1 MKARILTAVVAL
13 PLLLGVLIF
22 LPPWAT
28 AIFLAIA
35 NALAAWELLWET
47 GLVKHP
53 RLVAYAALAAAG
65 VGVWSYFGNPYA
77 WGIAGAVVFCALLFG
92 EMLISK
98 GKLPF
103 EKVLICVAGG
113 FLIPYF
119 VSALMRIR
127 NMELGNVY
135 ILLPFV
141 LAFMSDSCAYFA
153 GRFLGKH
160 KLAPTISPKKT
171 VEGMFGGIAG
181 AILGAVIFGLVLALG
196 FQLKVNFLFAVVY
209 GILGSL
215 ASVIGDLAFS
225 VIKRQT
231 GIKDFGKIFPGH
243 GGILDRLDSL
253 SIVSPLTE
261 ALLIILP
268 IAEKLNG

>member
-1 MKARILTAVVAL
+1 MKSRIITAAVAL

-28 AIFLAIA
+28 AIFLSLA
-35 NALAAWELLWET
+35 NVLAAWELLWET

-53 RLVAYAALAAAG
+53 RLVAYAAIFAAG
-65 VGVWSYFGNPYA
+65 VSVWCYFGNPYA

-98 GKLPF
+98 GKLPL
-103 EKVLICVAGG
+103 EKVLITVAAG

-127 NMELGNVY
+127 NMEMGNVY

-141 LAFMSDSCAYFA
+141 LAFMSDSSAYFA

-196 FQLKVNFLFAVVY
+196 FQMKVNFLFAIIY

>member
-1 MKARILTAVVAL
+1 MKSRVITAIVAL
-13 PLLLGVLIF
+13 PLLLIVLLV
-22 LPPWAT
+22 LPPWVM
-28 AIFLAIA
+28 AIVLAAA
-35 NALAAWELLWET
+35 NAIGAWELLWNT

-53 RLVAYAALAAAG
+53 RLVAYAALMGAG
-65 VGVWSYFGNPYA
+65 VAIWCNFGAPSAWAVAGGV
-77 WGIAGAVVFCALLFG
+77 IFCALLFG

-98 GKLPF
+98 GKLPL

-127 NMELGNVY
+127 NMELGKVY
-135 ILLPFV
+135 VMLPFV
-141 LAFMSDSCAYFA
+141 LAFLSDSCAYFA

-160 KLAPTISPKKT
+160 KLAPSISPKKT

-181 AILGAVIFGLVLALG
+181 AILGAVIFGLILALG
-196 FQLKVNFLFAVVY
+196 YHQKVNFLLAILY
-209 GILGSL
+209 GVLGSL

-253 SIVSPLTE
+253 SIVAPLTE
-261 ALLIILP
+261 ALLLILP
-268 IAEKLNG
+268 IAENM

>member
-1 MKARILTAVVAL
+1 MKTRIITAAVAL

-53 RLVAYAALAAAG
+53 RLVAYTALAAAS
-65 VGVWSYFGNPYA
+65 VGVWCYFGSPYA
-77 WGIAGAVVFCALLFG
+77 WVLAGAVVFCALLFG
-92 EMLISK
+92 ETLISK

-113 FLIPYF
+113 FMIPFF

-196 FQLKVNFLFAVVY
+196 FRLKVNFLFAVIY

-268 IAEKLNG
+268 IAEKING

>member
-1 MKARILTAVVAL
+1 MRSRIITAAVAL
-13 PLLLGVLIF
+13 PLLLVTLIV
-22 LPPWAT
+22 LPPWVT
-28 AIFLAIA
+28 AVLLAAA

-47 GLVKHP
+47 GLVKHL
-53 RLVAYAALAAAG
+53 RLVAYSALLAAG
-65 VGVWSYFGNPYA
+65 VGVWCYFGNPYA
-77 WGIAGAVVFCALLFG
+77 WGIAGAVVFCALMFG

-135 ILLPFV
+135 VLLPFA

-153 GRFLGKH
+153 GRFLGRH

-196 FQLKVNFLFAVVY
+196 FQLKVNFLLAIVY
-209 GILGSL
+209 GVLGSL

-253 SIVSPLTE
+253 CIVSPLTE

>member
-135 ILLPFV
+135 VLLPFV